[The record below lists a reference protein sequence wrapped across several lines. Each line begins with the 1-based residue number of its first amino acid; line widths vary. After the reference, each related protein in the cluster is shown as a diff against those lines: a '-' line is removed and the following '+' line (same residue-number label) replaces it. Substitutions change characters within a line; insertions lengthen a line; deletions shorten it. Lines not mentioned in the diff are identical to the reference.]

1 MGMRY
6 WYYLKIFFLAAAVNL
21 LPSSFAFGGVICGQQ
36 TCGAGA
42 YCKTRVDIITKNTI
56 YECVGSSSTD
66 FLLQGIP
73 CGAER
78 CGPGYHCSSDDS
90 GSDESAALTCVPNA
104 SVANCKVTGCPD
116 GQVCYADNN
125 ERTSYSCRSRETSA
139 NPNPAENCFATYD
152 RLLQECRT
160 SVEETSHT
168 CDEKNDSGMNS
179 VASTASQIAL
189 MMGQQTAS
197 SIQAACSKMANLS
210 QAANAALAAYRL
222 NCSNSISS
230 CRSACS
236 EVKSFV
242 EKNTACLS
250 MASADSTGA
259 VIAQMQAPADT
270 ELAKCNNYQSNVNQ
284 AAQAIQNYG
293 ATSANASQCASLT
306 AGDSSVSDLC
316 KANPNYPGC
325 NPAAPVD
332 CSKPEFASTNKVCIC
347 IKNPHDPAC
356 VSAQKPGGD
365 TVVGSIDSSSR
376 LGNKSDGSDMG
387 GDLFGTPAI
396 SHGKPSSGG
405 GDSIDGSQGGGTVGG
420 GEGSGGGSPARGAAG
435 AVGAGESSP
444 GVNGG
449 FYGGGS
455 GRLFGGGS
463 GSGGGAVGGGYGGR
477 AGTGIAPTNPD
488 LKKFLPGGQFDPK
501 RGVSGL
507 AGPDGITGPHSNIW
521 QKIQN
526 RYQVMMPTLLP

>member
-6 WYYLKIFFLAAAVNL
+6 WCFLKFFFLLAAVL
-21 LPSSFAFGGVICGQQ
+21 ILPNSFSYGGVTCGQQ

-66 FLLQGIP
+66 LLLEGTP

-78 CGPGYHCSSDDS
+78 CGPGYRCSSEDS
-90 GSDESAALTCVPNA
+90 GSDEAAALRCVPNA

-116 GQVCYADNN
+116 GEACYADNN
-125 ERTSYSCRSRETSA
+125 ERTSYSCRSRHTSSDG
-139 NPNPAENCFATYD
+139 NSAENCFATYD
-152 RLLQECRT
+152 RLLQECRA

-179 VASTASQIAL
+179 VAGTASQIAL

-197 SIQAACSKMANLS
+197 SIQAACSKMASLS

-242 EKNTACLS
+242 EKNASCLS
-250 MASADSTGA
+250 MASAESTGA
-259 VIAQMQAPADT
+259 VISQMQAPAEA
-270 ELAKCNNYQSNVNQ
+270 ELNKCNNYQSNVSQ
-284 AAQAIQNYG
+284 ATQAIQNYG

-306 AGDSSVSDLC
+306 AGDSPVSELC

-325 NPAAPVD
+325 SPAAPVD
-332 CSKPEFASTNKVCIC
+332 CSKPEMATTNKVCIC
-347 IKNPHDPAC
+347 AKNPQDPAC
-356 VSAQKPGGD
+356 MFAQKAGGD
-365 TVVGSIDSSSR
+365 TIVGSVDSSSR
-376 LGNKSDGSDMG
+376 LNNKADASSMG
-387 GDLFGTPAI
+387 EDLFGTPSI
-396 SHGKPSSGG
+396 SHGKPGSGG
-405 GDSIDGSQGGGTVGG
+405 GESIDGSQGGGSVGG
-420 GEGSGGGSPARGAAG
+420 GGAGSGSPASGVAGGAI
-435 AVGAGESSP
+435 AGENSV

-449 FYGGGS
+449 FYGGGG
-455 GRLFGGGS
+455 GRLFGSGS
-463 GSGGGAVGGGYGGR
+463 GAGGGAVGGGYGGR
-477 AGTGIAPTNPD
+477 ASNGAVPAGPD

-501 RGVSGL
+501 RGVSGVG
-507 AGPDGITGPHSNIW
+507 GPDGITGPHSNIW